1 MLQDGATADEVAWD
15 DCDAV
20 FVGGSTAWKL
30 GDTVPGLVRAARE
43 RQKWVHMGRVNSWV
57 RLRVAAA
64 IGCQSC
70 DGNLAAF
77 GRDR

>member
-1 MLQDGATADEVAWD
+1 
-15 DCDAV
+15 
-20 FVGGSTAWKL
+20 
-30 GDTVPGLVRAARE
+30 
-43 RQKWVHMGRVNSWV
+43 MGRVNSWV

-77 GRDR
+77 GRDKWTPMIKAFAQRIAAQPMLGFHA